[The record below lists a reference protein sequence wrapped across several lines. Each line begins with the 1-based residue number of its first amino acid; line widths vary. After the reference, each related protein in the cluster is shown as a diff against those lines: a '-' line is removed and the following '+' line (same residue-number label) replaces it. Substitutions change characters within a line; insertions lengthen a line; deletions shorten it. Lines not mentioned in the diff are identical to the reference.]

1 MQARV
6 CFLLSLIQSLFV
18 ENIENPKNLMYNN
31 NLTAAKL
38 QRRFCAVIL
47 RKGVRLMIQLDNVKA
62 AFPEIKAT
70 LREVGD
76 SL

>member
-1 MQARV
+1 
-6 CFLLSLIQSLFV
+6 
-18 ENIENPKNLMYNN
+18 MYNN
-31 NLTAAKL
+31 NLTAAEL
-38 QRRFCAVIL
+38 QRQFCAVIL